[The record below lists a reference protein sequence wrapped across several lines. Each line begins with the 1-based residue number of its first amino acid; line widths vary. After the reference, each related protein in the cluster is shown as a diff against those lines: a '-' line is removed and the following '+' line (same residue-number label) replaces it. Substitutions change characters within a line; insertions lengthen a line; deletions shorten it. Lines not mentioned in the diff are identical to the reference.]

1 MAPVLARR
9 DLRVGCRAPDAPVH
23 LFSDTVAVADYLRE
37 QVSDVAIDSWDLE
50 RAVGADETLDS
61 ALVEA
66 V

>member
-1 MAPVLARR
+1 M
-9 DLRVGCRAPDAPVH
+9 H